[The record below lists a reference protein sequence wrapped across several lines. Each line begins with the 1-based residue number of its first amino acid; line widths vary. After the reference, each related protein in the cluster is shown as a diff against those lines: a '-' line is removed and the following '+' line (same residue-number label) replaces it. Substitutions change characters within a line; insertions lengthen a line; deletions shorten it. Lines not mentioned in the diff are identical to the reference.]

1 MDLTRAEVA
10 LLTGRVDD
18 ARRLAGR
25 ARDRFR
31 RHGNDRW
38 RRAAELVL
46 LHADLAAG
54 RPAARLLP
62 HATRL
67 ADEFAEAGFPAQT
80 RTALLLAAELEL
92 DLGRPAEA
100 GALLDAVGQVGET
113 DPIAVRLHRRL
124 VQAEI
129 LELEGRLPQARR
141 QVARGL
147 RDLAAYQAQFGGI
160 DLQSASAVHGRRL
173 AAHDLDLALRSGR
186 PGSVVAAVERSRAV
200 SGRIRSVTPPA
211 DERTAELL
219 AELRR
224 TVDEASTASV
234 SGPGADRHRAAADR
248 RAPGRAAIAVLAEQ
262 RQPCVAAAGPAA
274 RSAGGGH
281 RGRLR
286 SRDHHP
292 VPGSTGCGRHPRRRL
307 DAAGRAGRC
316 RDRTG
321 MAAAAVRRSGRA
333 GQRRAAA
340 GDERGSHPVTAA
352 RGGGARSAARVR
364 RSRRATARS

>member
-1 MDLTRAEVA
+1 MLLAAGLPDEADAALAEAAELFRRDRCWQDLGEVDLTRAEVA
-10 LLTGRVDD
+10 LLTGRSDD
-18 ARRLAGR
+18 ARRLAAR

-67 ADEFAEAGFPAQT
+67 ADEFAEDGFAAQT

-92 DLGRPAEA
+92 DLNRPAA
-100 GALLDAVGQVGET
+100 ADALLDKVGPIGET
-113 DPIAVRLHRRL
+113 DPIAVRLHSRL
-124 VQAEI
+124 VRAEI

-224 TVDEASTASV
+224 AVDVASRPPS
-234 SGPGADRHRAAADR
+234 
-248 RAPGRAAIAVLAEQ
+248 RAPGPAIL
-262 RQPCVAAAGPAA
+262 RRA
-274 RSAGGGH
+274 RSP
-281 RGRLR
+281 
-286 SRDHHP
+286 S
-292 VPGSTGCGRHPRRRL
+292 S
-307 DAAGRAGRC
+307 
-316 RDRTG
+316 
-321 MAAAAVRRSGRA
+321 RRSCDPGP
-333 GQRRAAA
+333 G
-340 GDERGSHPVTAA
+340 
-352 RGGGARSAARVR
+352 
-364 RSRRATARS
+364 